1 MNSFENAERYPD
13 PTAGK
18 AIENVEREK
27 KMEIKPGDVITFTR
41 NMPNGSADVP
51 FAVVAVNGTILTGVK
66 LYDTELAQSV
76 RILCR
81 GEMFAQPEKLEW
93 INYMRVDVYYVR
105 TMSAEE
111 FNALR
116 EGISNALSV
125 SIPVD
130 EVIDTAAE
138 QAAEL
143 IKARAKAEVYE
154 HLYTNLLEKYVNEAK
169 P

>member
-1 MNSFENAERYPD
+1 
-13 PTAGK
+13 
-18 AIENVEREK
+18 
-27 KMEIKPGDVITFTR
+27 MEIKPGDVITFTR
-41 NMPNGSADVP
+41 NTPNSSTDVP
-51 FAVVAVNGTILTGVK
+51 FAVVAVNGTILTGVR
-66 LYDTELAQSV
+66 LYADYVPQSV

-93 INYMRVDVYYVR
+93 INSMRADICYVR

-116 EGISNALSV
+116 EAIANALF
-125 SIPVD
+125 IPAHTD
-130 EVIDTAAE
+130 EMIDTAAE